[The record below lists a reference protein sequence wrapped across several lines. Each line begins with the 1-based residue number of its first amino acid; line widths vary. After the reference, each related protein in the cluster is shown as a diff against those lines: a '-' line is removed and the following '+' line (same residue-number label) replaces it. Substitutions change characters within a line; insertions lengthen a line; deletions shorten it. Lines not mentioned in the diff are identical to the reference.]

1 MYGWTYTGTSLGEV
15 AQGTIEVM
23 DHIAVLLKMWMQ
35 WPTALLSVTFASF
48 SDQNSITKTA
58 SEMKTSVTFAKCSVL
73 IDYKVHGHAVCPEA
87 AVVNI
92 VISLSIISINTV
104 YICRAGY
111 PAQSRS
117 MLSLS
122 RPDYVAPLALCSKE
136 RHSEASPLSPE
147 SPTRPCSGSH
157 HSKASSSVIAE
168 PGPAF
173 GPYRASLDTR
183 EWPHM
188 NVPPP
193 RVPPKIS
200 PETGAT
206 VPTTTESPLVWLSDA
221 TSGSQSDLLSPA
233 TRLYRQQVMAAS
245 VSEPMFQYPP
255 PMPPHHTMY
264 QSAARFGGGQP
275 FYPSSFLPI
284 AQYGTAGYG
293 ASAIPTRRP
302 PYMDLSLLSRPS
314 PQVPFAST
322 PVPVSPPSPATPS
335 GKTQRHSFS
344 SLPKSPE
351 TPSTTLRTPEH
362 GPLPP
367 SPKASPPVR
376 EQARRHSVQSPIP
389 FAIYEK
395 ETEPE
400 SVIANR
406 SPGPYRV
413 PSGKEGS
420 LKHRILHPPP
430 SINITEPP
438 PAVLDSAPLSAPPI
452 RSSRE
457 DAMPSP
463 KFARVDPVMP
473 RLAVSASPSSSKAEI
488 PSSHTP
494 TPALHYP
501 AYFMKGSIIQLGNGL
516 LKKVEDLNTD
526 DFIHSASVSR
536 DLRIDSSRVVRI
548 ADPPGSSEAGAVALL
563 SFSVGQNQVQ
573 VTVEAPTEHP
583 FFVFNQGWSSCSPE
597 RSLQRYRLRCHQL
610 TVGDVCISLTHRST
624 LKSQASPTPQ
634 PLLPLERPP
643 SLKAESLIEAS
654 GETSRSV
661 VVTGASSELRRA
673 ATAVKADPMNPLSIG
688 EQGNKRKRR
697 WSAPDQ
703 VAGGENIP
711 VPERTATT

>member
-1 MYGWTYTGTSLGEV
+1 
-15 AQGTIEVM
+15 
-23 DHIAVLLKMWMQ
+23 
-35 WPTALLSVTFASF
+35 
-48 SDQNSITKTA
+48 
-58 SEMKTSVTFAKCSVL
+58 
-73 IDYKVHGHAVCPEA
+73 
-87 AVVNI
+87 
-92 VISLSIISINTV
+92 
-104 YICRAGY
+104 
-111 PAQSRS
+111 

-136 RHSEASPLSPE
+136 RSSEPSPLSPE
-147 SPTRPCSGSH
+147 SPTRPCSGAH
-157 HSKASSSVIAE
+157 HPKSSSVIAE
-168 PGPAF
+168 PRPPPLDESAPRPAF

-193 RVPPKIS
+193 RAPPKIS
-200 PETGAT
+200 SEAGAT
-206 VPTTTESPLVWLSDA
+206 VTTTTESPLVWLSDVS
-221 TSGSQSDLLSPA
+221 SGPQSDILSPA
-233 TRLYRQQVMAAS
+233 ARLYRQQVMAAS

-275 FYPSSFLPI
+275 FSFLPV

-314 PQVPFAST
+314 PQVPFVSM

-351 TPSTTLRTPEH
+351 TPSTSLRTPEH

-376 EQARRHSVQSPIP
+376 EQRRHSVQSPIP

-395 ETEPE
+395 ETEVE

-406 SPGPYRV
+406 SPGPYRM

-452 RSSRE
+452 RTSRE

-463 KFARVDPVMP
+463 KFTRVLDPVMP
-473 RLAVSASPSSSKAEI
+473 RLAVSASPSSSKTEI
-488 PSSHTP
+488 PSSHTA

-526 DFIHSASVSR
+526 DFINSASVSR

-548 ADPPGSSEAGAVALL
+548 ADLPGSTEAGVVALL

-610 TVGDVCISLTHRST
+610 AVGDVCISLTHRST
-624 LKSQASPTPQ
+624 LKPHASPTPK
-634 PLLPLERPP
+634 LPMVQEGSVKLEAPVDVV
-643 SLKAESLIEAS
+643 

-661 VVTGASSELRRA
+661 VMSAASSLELRRA
-673 ATAVKADPMNPLSIG
+673 TTAVKADPMNPLSIG

-703 VAGGENIP
+703 VASGENIP